1 MVKIKI
7 YQMKVLEFLIDVFS
21 WLKIVAS
28 PFLLAVIIAV
38 IIYLNVSGILGLIL
52 SVSIL
57 MVGVVVGVILAT
69 RIWKTQGTTT
79 FLARIHATPEL
90 DKINHEKK

>member
-28 PFLLAVIIAV
+28 PFLIAVIIAV
-38 IIYLNVSGILGLIL
+38 IIYLNISGILGLIL

-69 RIWKTQGTTT
+69 RIWKTLGTTT
-79 FLARIHATPEL
+79 FLARIHATLEL

>member
-28 PFLLAVIIAV
+28 PLLIAVIIAV

-69 RIWKTQGTTT
+69 RIWKTLGTTT
-79 FLARIHATPEL
+79 FLARIHATLEL